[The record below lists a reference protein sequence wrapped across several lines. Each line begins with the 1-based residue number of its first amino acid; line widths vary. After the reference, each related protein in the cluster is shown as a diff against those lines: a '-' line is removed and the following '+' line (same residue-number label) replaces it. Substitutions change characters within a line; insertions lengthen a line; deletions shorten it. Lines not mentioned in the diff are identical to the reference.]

1 MKPTRDEEDAI
12 VDLLDVIMKEGAI
25 VEADAIITV
34 ADVPLVGLKLRAALA
49 GMTTMVESGMF
60 EEWDAAQRRA
70 ARLEERRAGTRSYS
84 PAFER
89 RD

>member
-1 MKPTRDEEDAI
+1 MKPTREDEDAI

-49 GMTTMVESGMF
+49 GMTTMVEYGMF
-60 EEWDAAQRRA
+60 DDWDAAQRRA
-70 ARLEERRAGTRSYS
+70 ARLEKRRSGTRSYS
-84 PAFER
+84 PAFEKR
-89 RD
+89 E